1 MARYRDG
8 TGTGIAVAFASLT
21 FHAVLAWVVVFAL
34 WIGLSIYA
42 LVEMVGDGK
51 PSAIAVLLIVVLTVG
66 TLTTLAA
73 VAIGFVGK
81 GLTPKK
87 RDRDLD

>member
-1 MARYRDG
+1 MARYREG
-8 TGTGIAVAFASLT
+8 TGTGLLVAFASLT
-21 FHAVLAWVVVFAL
+21 FHAILAWVLVFAL
-34 WIGLSIYA
+34 WVGLSVYA
-42 LVEMVGDGK
+42 FVEMIGDGK

-73 VAIGFVGK
+73 VAIGFVGR

>member
-1 MARYRDG
+1 MARFREG
-8 TGTGIAVAFASLT
+8 TGTGLAVAFASLT
-21 FHAVLAWVVVFAL
+21 FHAILAWVLVFAL

-42 LVEMVGDGK
+42 IVEAFGDGK
-51 PSAIAVLLIVVLTVG
+51 PNATAVLLLVVLMVG

-73 VAIGFVGK
+73 VAIGFIGK

-87 RDRDLD
+87 RDRDD

>member
-1 MARYRDG
+1 MARYREG
-8 TGTGIAVAFASLT
+8 TGTGIAVAFASMTL
-21 FHAVLAWVVVFAL
+21 HAVLAWVLVFAL

-42 LVEMVGDGK
+42 IVETFGDGK
-51 PSAIAVLLIVVLTVG
+51 PSATAVLLLVVLTVG

-73 VAIGFVGK
+73 VAIGFIGK

-87 RDRDLD
+87 RDPDD

>member
-1 MARYRDG
+1 MARYREG

-21 FHAVLAWVVVFAL
+21 FHAILAWVVVFAL
-34 WIGLSIYA
+34 WIALSIYA
-42 LVEMVGDGK
+42 IVEAFGDGK
-51 PSAIAVLLIVVLTVG
+51 PSAIAVLLIVVLLVG

-73 VAIGFVGK
+73 AAIGFVGK

-87 RDRDLD
+87 RDRDPD

>member
-1 MARYRDG
+1 MARYREG
-8 TGTGIAVAFASLT
+8 TGTGLAVAFASMT
-21 FHAVLAWVVVFAL
+21 FHAILAWVLVFAL

-42 LVEMVGDGK
+42 IVEAFGDGK
-51 PSAIAVLLIVVLTVG
+51 PSATAVLLLVVLMVG

-73 VAIGFVGK
+73 VAIGFIGK

-87 RDRDLD
+87 RDRDD

>member
-42 LVEMVGDGK
+42 LVEMFGDGK
-51 PSAIAVLLIVVLTVG
+51 PSAIAVLLIVVLTIG

-87 RDRDLD
+87 RDRDPD

>member
-8 TGTGIAVAFASLT
+8 TGTGIAVAFASMT
-21 FHAVLAWVVVFAL
+21 FHAVLAWVVVLAL

-42 LVEMVGDGK
+42 LVEMFGDGK

-87 RDRDLD
+87 RDRDPD

>member
-1 MARYRDG
+1 MARYREG
-8 TGTGIAVAFASLT
+8 TGTALGVAFASLT
-21 FHAVLAWVVVFAL
+21 FHAILAWVLVFAL

-42 LVEMVGDGK
+42 IVEAFGDGK
-51 PSAIAVLLIVVLTVG
+51 PSAYAILLLVVLMVG

-87 RDRDLD
+87 RKHDEG

>member
-21 FHAVLAWVVVFAL
+21 FHAVLAWMVVFAL

-42 LVEMVGDGK
+42 LVEMFGDGK

-87 RDRDLD
+87 RDRDPD

>member
-21 FHAVLAWVVVFAL
+21 FHAVLAWVVVVAL

-42 LVEMVGDGK
+42 LVEMFGDGK

-87 RDRDLD
+87 RDRDPD

>member
-42 LVEMVGDGK
+42 LVEMFGDGK

-87 RDRDLD
+87 RDRDRD

>member
-1 MARYRDG
+1 MARYREG

-21 FHAVLAWVVVFAL
+21 FHAILAWVVVFAL
-34 WIGLSIYA
+34 WIALSIYA
-42 LVEMVGDGK
+42 IVEAFGDGK
-51 PSAIAVLLIVVLTVG
+51 PSAIAVLLIVVLLVG

-87 RDRDLD
+87 RNRDPD

>member
-1 MARYRDG
+1 MARYREG
-8 TGTGIAVAFASLT
+8 TGTGLAVAFASLS
-21 FHAVLAWVVVFAL
+21 FHAILAWMLVFAL
-34 WIGLSIYA
+34 WIGLSVYA
-42 LVEMVGDGK
+42 FVEMLGDGK

-87 RDRDLD
+87 HRDEKD